1 MTKLAVVIGCLC
13 LLILAR
19 SSPAAGADDPGKA
32 MYLRY
37 CGACHGPGGKGDG
50 IAGTFMRPKPVDLT
64 QIAKQNGGEFPS
76 QHLIDVI
83 DGRTTVRAHGDPAMP
98 VWGQVLSAQKAAGA
112 ENQAVVRGT
121 IAQIVEHLRSIQEK

>member
-13 LLILAR
+13 LVILAR
-19 SSPAAGADDPGKA
+19 SSPAAEADDPGKA

-50 IAGTFMRPKPVDLT
+50 IAGTFMRPKPIDLT
-64 QIAKQNGGEFPS
+64 QIAKQHGGEFPS

-83 DGRTTVRAHGDPAMP
+83 DGRTTVRAHGAPDMP
-98 VWGQVLSAQKAAGA
+98 VWGQVLTEQKAAGT
-112 ENQAVVRGT
+112 ERQAVVRGT